1 MRRTGV
7 LIGVIGVFAAAL
19 ALALPAAHGRETA
32 DPGITRTSILIG
44 GTTPLSGVA
53 SAYASV
59 ARGAEAYFKYVNARG
74 GVNGR
79 KITYKYLDD
88 QYNASI
94 TVQQTRQLVQQD
106 QVFAIFNSLGTEH
119 NLAIRDYLN
128 SIRVPQIFAATG
140 ARTFGADFRKYP
152 WTIGYQPSYTGET
165 AIYGRWIQK
174 NKKNARIAIL
184 YQNDDYGKELINGL
198 RKGLG
203 PMSSR
208 IVMTQGY
215 EGDRDGHPVPDR
227 TPQDVAC
234 QHVHDLCDPAVQ
246 YPVVHLRE
254 PARLEAAD
262 LRQLGRQRLEPHGDR
277 LRRRSQQAS
286 QRDDVDPIPEG
297 SDRLHQMGGRRRHE
311 AVPAGDEEIPPARE
325 RQRRVPR
332 LLDGVGV
339 QLRRGTAEGGQ
350 EPDEIRCHGRP
361 GEARLEEES
370 VSHPGRD
377 GQDRSRRSL
386 PDRAGP
392 AHTLDGEPQGRRPL
406 GSVRPLAA
414 HAQLS

>member
-7 LIGVIGVFAAAL
+7 LFGVIGVFAAAL

-215 EGDRDGHPVPDR
+215 EVTATDI
-227 TPQDVAC
+227 QS
-234 QHVHDLCDPAVQ
+234 QI
-246 YPVVHLRE
+246 
-254 PARLEAAD
+254 ARLKTSGANTFMIFATP
-262 LRQLGRQRLEPHGDR
+262 RYSIQSFIYANRLGWKPQIFVNSVASASNLMEIASDAGNN
-277 LRRRSQQAS
+277 RRVKGTMSIQFLK
-286 QRDDVDPIPEG
+286 DPTD
-297 SDRLHQMGGRRRHE
+297 STRW
-311 AVPAGDEEIPPARE
+311 AGDAGMKLYRQVMKKYLPRGNANDVFHVYSMASAFSFVEALRKAGKNPTRSGVMAALAKLDSKKNPFLIP
-325 RQRRVPR
+325 
-332 LLDGVGV
+332 GVTVKTGRADRFPIEQV
-339 QLRRGTAEGGQ
+339 QLTRWTVNRKG
-350 EPDEIRCHGRP
+350 DGRWV
-361 GEARLEEES
+361 RF
-370 VSHPGRD
+370 
-377 GQDRSRRSL
+377 
-386 PDRAGP
+386 GP
-392 AHTLDGEPQGRRPL
+392 LQRMP
-406 GSVRPLAA
+406 S
-414 HAQLS
+414 